1 MRRTS
6 AFAFLT
12 VALFAGAARGDLLPD
27 GYRPVE
33 LSIHVEADVP
43 AGQALILAHTFRAI
57 DVIRPGAV
65 ARVEWHPSAG
75 RMVLMSV
82 PASSLTGKV
91 EEQRQSLDRKP
102 LQEIEKSGKPCH
114 AGFDGIRTVPVSAPA
129 EEVRWNYKVTFTAEG
144 CTATLTSMAFF
155 DSSGKPVEGTDVPN
169 IPSGTPLAAPPPAT
183 AAAPGTGSPSTSAP
197 GTGPV
202 PSTTG
207 IPVVPSSG
215 AGSPPG
221 AAVPGG
227 ACGCE
232 IGPGV
237 ARGGAG
243 TVLLGALGLLFA
255 ARRRANRRGAFMREI
270 R

>member
-1 MRRTS
+1 MRRS
-6 AFAFLT
+6 SVFAFLT

-27 GYRPVE
+27 GYRPVK

-65 ARVEWHPSAG
+65 APVEWHPSGG
-75 RMVLMSV
+75 RMVITSV

-155 DSSGKPVEGTDVPN
+155 DSSGKPVDGTDVPN
-169 IPSGTPLAAPPPAT
+169 IPSGTPIAAPPPST
-183 AAAPGTGSPSTSAP
+183 AVAPGTVSPSTSAP
-197 GTGPV
+197 GTV
-202 PSTTG
+202 SPSTSG
-207 IPVVPSSG
+207 MPGVPSSA

-221 AAVPGG
+221 AEVPGG

-237 ARGGAG
+237 ARGGVG
-243 TVLLGALGLLFA
+243 TALLGALGLLFV
-255 ARRRANRRGAFMREI
+255 ARRRANRRGALVREI